1 MSSVSRTSIGPN
13 GQPIGLADVAPELAA
28 AQAAF
33 QRVAYPGKVD
43 LVTRELVR
51 ILSGRLAH
59 CTICRNLRLNAA
71 IKRGFDESMTAHLED
86 PDHAPDLTDRQ
97 RAALRLANA
106 FFDDPAGFSAEAQA
120 DLLANFEPAEAAELL
135 LDLIRFRP
143 GSKLAVAAG
152 TEPAVDELIYQ

>member
-1 MSSVSRTSIGPN
+1 MSSVPRTSILADGRPL
-13 GQPIGLADVAPELAA
+13 GLADVAPGLAA

-33 QRVAYPGKVD
+33 QQVAYPGKVD

-71 IKRGFDESMTAHLED
+71 VKRGFEESMTDHLED
-86 PDHAPDLTDRQ
+86 PENGDLTDRQ

-106 FFDDPAGFSAEAQA
+106 FFDDPAGYPADARAELA
-120 DLLANFEPAEAAELL
+120 ANFAPDEAAELL

-143 GSKLAVAAG
+143 GSKLTVAAG
-152 TEPAVDELIYQ
+152 TEPASDELIFQ

>member
-1 MSSVSRTSIGPN
+1 MSSVPRTSRGAD
-13 GQPIGLADVAPELAA
+13 GRPIGLADVAPELAA

-33 QRVAYPGKVD
+33 QRVAYPGAVD

-71 IKRGFDESMTAHLED
+71 VKRGFDESMTAHLED
-86 PDHAPDLTDRQ
+86 PEHAAELTDRQ

-106 FFDDPAGFSAEAQA
+106 FFDDPGGFSADAQA

-143 GSKLAVAAG
+143 GSKLTVAAG
-152 TEPAVDELIYQ
+152 TEPSTDELIYQ

>member
-1 MSSVSRTSIGPN
+1 MSSVPRTTIGPE
-13 GQPIGLADVAPELAA
+13 GQPLGLADVAPELAA

-33 QRVAYPGKVD
+33 QGVAYPGRVD

-71 IKRGFDESMTAHLED
+71 VKRGFDESMTAHLED
-86 PDHAPDLTDRQ
+86 PDHADELTDRQ

-106 FFDDPAGFSAEAQA
+106 FFDDPAGFDGA
-120 DLLANFEPAEAAELL
+120 DLLVHFDAEEAAELL

-143 GSKLAVAAG
+143 GSKLTVAAG
-152 TEPAVDELIYQ
+152 TEPATDELVFQ

>member
-1 MSSVSRTSIGPN
+1 MSSVPRTSVGPA
-13 GQPIGLADVAPELAA
+13 GRPIGLVDVAPDLAA

-33 QRVAYPGKVD
+33 QRVAYPGSVD

-59 CTICRNLRLNAA
+59 CTICRNLRLRAA
-71 IKRGFDESMTAHLED
+71 IDRGFDETMTAHLED
-86 PDHAPDLTDRQ
+86 PEHGDLTERQ

-106 FFDDPAGFSAEAQA
+106 FFADPAGYSVSDRA
-120 DLLANFEPAEAAELL
+120 DLLDQFTPEEAAELL

-143 GSKLAVAAG
+143 GSKLTVASG
-152 TEPAVDELIYQ
+152 NEPATDELIYQ